1 MAENTMMAAVIHE
14 HGGPECMKIETVAR
28 PQPKADEVVLRV
40 AACTIGHL
48 DVFVR
53 NGMPG
58 REIPLPHIT
67 GCDVAGWVEQLG
79 ADVTGL
85 QVGDAVLVDPTVPGG
100 TLGEVIPGG
109 LAQYVAVP
117 ADNLLA
123 LDADDIDT
131 FVKAAALPIA
141 YGTAHRMLFDR
152 GGVKAGETL
161 VVLGASGGVGVSCV
175 QLGKQAG
182 ARVIAVTSSDWK
194 AEQLR
199 GIGADVAI
207 VMKNG
212 EFGKQ
217 VWQATDKQGADAVV
231 DFTGKV
237 TWPQSLRAVKHG
249 GRLLTCGATT
259 GFDAV
264 TDLRYVW
271 VREIDIRGSDAWTRD
286 SLRKLTQLTMD
297 GDLDPVIHAVV
308 ALSNVDR
315 AFEEL
320 DQRRAFGKVVVL
332 PDDVFASY
340 EHPAKI
346 N

>member
-1 MAENTMMAAVIHE
+1 MTTDTMMAAVIHE
-14 HGGPECMKIETVAR
+14 HGGPECMGIETVAR
-28 PQPKADEVVLRV
+28 PRPKNDEVVVRV

-67 GCDVAGWVEQLG
+67 GCDVAGWIDQIGEG
-79 ADVTGL
+79 VTG
-85 QVGDAVLVDPTVPGG
+85 VHEGEAVLVDPTVPGG

-109 LAQYVAVP
+109 LAEYVAVP
-117 ADNLLA
+117 ADNLLP
-123 LDADDIDT
+123 LESDDIET
-131 FVKAAALPIA
+131 FVNAAALPIA
-141 YGTAHRMLFDR
+141 YGTAHRMLFER

-182 ARVIAVTSSDWK
+182 ALVIAVTSSDAK
-194 AEQLR
+194 AKQLR

-207 VMKNG
+207 VMEDG
-212 EFGKQ
+212 QFGKA
-217 VWQATDKQGADAVV
+217 VWEATGKQGADAVV

-237 TWPQSLRAVKHG
+237 TWPQSLRAVKQG

-286 SLRKLTQLTMD
+286 SLRKLIRLTNS
-297 GDLDPVIHAVV
+297 GDLDPIIHAVV
-308 ALSNVDR
+308 ALSNAGR

-320 DQRRAFGKVVVL
+320 DQRRAFGKVAVL
-332 PDDVFASY
+332 PDEIFKTYDHA
-340 EHPAKI
+340 AKI
-346 N
+346 D

>member
-1 MAENTMMAAVIHE
+1 MMAAVIRE
-14 HGGPECMKIETVAR
+14 HGGPECMNLETVAR
-28 PQPKADEVVLRV
+28 PRPRKDEVILRV
-40 AACTIGHL
+40 AACSIGHL

-67 GCDVAGWVEQLG
+67 GCDVAGWVDELG
-79 ADVTGL
+79 DDVSGINK
-85 QVGDAVLVDPTVPGG
+85 GDPVLVDPTVPGG

-109 LAQYVAVP
+109 LAEYVAVP
-117 ADNLLA
+117 AENLLP
-123 LDADDIDT
+123 LKSDDINT
-131 FVKAAALPIA
+131 FVNAAALPIA

-161 VVLGASGGVGVSCV
+161 VVLGASGGVGISCV

-182 ARVIAVTSSDWK
+182 ARVIAITSSEQK

-199 GIGADVAI
+199 GMGADVAI
-207 VMKNG
+207 VMKDG
-212 EFGKQ
+212 EFGKA

-231 DFTGKV
+231 DFTGKA

-259 GFDAV
+259 GFEAV

-286 SLRKLTQLTMD
+286 SLKKLIQLSES
-297 GDLDPVIHAVV
+297 GDLAPIIHLVV
-308 ALSNVDR
+308 PLSRVGQ

-320 DQRRAFGKVVVL
+320 DQRRALGKVVVL
-332 PDDVFASY
+332 PDEVFKSY
-340 EHPAKI
+340 GHSSD
-346 N
+346 